1 MGRPMFCSCWPGKVS
16 AAMCLSNRASCI
28 PEPRWES
35 IKLKAF
41 TTFSLSNLDQVLLP
55 ITEKWKYQYIHNVY
69 LSNKQISAPLRNS
82 VIWFRQV
89 FHRMTLDV
97 NMHLKPVTMVC
108 VNGVRSLKN
117 KLLDA
122 TSPTVSYTLC
132 KQRWYKELSS
142 FQFQWKKMDKDMI
155 QGREYFEIRCQKS
168 AKFNYYTTYSHFCF
182 LTTEGCPLNSLSIV
196 GGGEVFGIVT
206 VIS

>member
-97 NMHLKPVTMVC
+97 NMHLKPAAMVC

-132 KQRWYKELSS
+132 KQWWYKELSS
-142 FQFQWKKMDKDMI
+142 FQFRWKKW
-155 QGREYFEIRCQKS
+155 IRIWSKAGSNFKFVVRRVQSSITIRPIHIFASLPQKVVLWIVLAS
-168 AKFNYYTTYSHFCF
+168 WAVEKFS
-182 LTTEGCPLNSLSIV
+182 E
-196 GGGEVFGIVT
+196 
-206 VIS
+206 